1 MSLVVGLTGG
11 LGSGKSTVADAF
23 AALGVTVVDTDAIAH
38 ELSSAQGGA
47 IPEIVAAFGAGVLRP
62 DGALDRTAMRRLVFS
77 DRGAKGRLEA
87 ILHPMI
93 RQESER
99 RCRNAVNSP
108 YVVLVVPLLVENE
121 SYGQLVDRVLV
132 VDCAESAQI
141 ERVIVRSGL
150 AEEEVRAIMAVQ
162 ATRAERLA
170 AADDVLVNDQ
180 GRETLR
186 VRVADLHRRYLALVR
201 GESGENALQASC

>member
-11 LGSGKSTVADAF
+11 IGSGKSTVADAF
-23 AALGVTVVDTDAIAH
+23 AALGVTVVDTDKIAH

-77 DRGAKGRLEA
+77 DRGAKDRLEA

-141 ERVIVRSGL
+141 ERVVARSGL

>member
-11 LGSGKSTVADAF
+11 MGSGKSTAADAF

>member
-11 LGSGKSTVADAF
+11 IGSGKSTAADAF

>member
-1 MSLVVGLTGG
+1 MNLVVGLTGG
-11 LGSGKSTVADAF
+11 IGSGKSTVAEAF
-23 AALGVTVVDTDAIAH
+23 AAFGVTVVDTDAIAH

-141 ERVIVRSGL
+141 ERVVARSGL

>member
-1 MSLVVGLTGG
+1 
-11 LGSGKSTVADAF
+11 
-23 AALGVTVVDTDAIAH
+23 
-38 ELSSAQGGA
+38 
-47 IPEIVAAFGAGVLRP
+47 
-62 DGALDRTAMRRLVFS
+62 MRRLVFS

-141 ERVIVRSGL
+141 ERVVARSGL

>member
-11 LGSGKSTVADAF
+11 MGSGKSTAADAF

-132 VDCAESAQI
+132 IDCEESAQI
-141 ERVIVRSGL
+141 ARVVARSGL

-170 AADDVLVNDQ
+170 AANDVLVNDQ

>member
-11 LGSGKSTVADAF
+11 IGSGKSTVADAF

-141 ERVIVRSGL
+141 ERVVARSGL

>member
-11 LGSGKSTVADAF
+11 MGSGKSTAADAC

-141 ERVIVRSGL
+141 ERVVARSGL

-170 AADDVLVNDQ
+170 AANDVLVNDQ

>member
-11 LGSGKSTVADAF
+11 MGSGKSTAADAF

-141 ERVIVRSGL
+141 ERVVARSGL

>member
-11 LGSGKSTVADAF
+11 IGSGKSTVADAF

>member
-11 LGSGKSTVADAF
+11 MGSGKSTAADAF

-141 ERVIVRSGL
+141 ERVVARSGL

-170 AADDVLVNDQ
+170 AANDVLVNDQ

>member
-11 LGSGKSTVADAF
+11 IGSGKSTAADAF

-38 ELSSAQGGA
+38 ELSSTQGGA
-47 IPEIVAAFGAGVLRP
+47 IPEIVAAFGADILRS
-62 DGALDRTAMRRLVFS
+62 DGALDRAAMRRLVFS
-77 DRGAKGRLEA
+77 DPVAKAKLEA
-87 ILHPMI
+87 ILHQMI
-93 RQESER
+93 RRESEM
-99 RCRNAVNSP
+99 RCRNAGNAP
-108 YVVLVVPLLVENE
+108 YVVLVVPLLVEND
-121 SYGQLVDRVLV
+121 SYRHFVDRVLV
-132 VDCAESAQI
+132 VDCDESSQI
-141 ERVIVRSGL
+141 DRVVARSGL

-170 AADDVLVNDQ
+170 AANDVLVNDQ

>member
-11 LGSGKSTVADAF
+11 IGSGKSTVAEAF
-23 AALGVTVVDTDAIAH
+23 AAFGVTVVDTDAIAH

-62 DGALDRTAMRRLVFS
+62 DGALDRAAMRRLVFS
-77 DRGAKGRLEA
+77 DSAAKGRLEA

-93 RQESER
+93 RRESEK

-132 VDCAESAQI
+132 IDCEESAQI
-141 ERVIVRSGL
+141 ARVVARSGL

-180 GRETLR
+180 GREILR
-186 VRVADLHRRYLALVR
+186 VRVADLHRQYLALAR

>member
-11 LGSGKSTVADAF
+11 MGSGKSTAADAF

-170 AADDVLVNDQ
+170 AANDVLVNDQ